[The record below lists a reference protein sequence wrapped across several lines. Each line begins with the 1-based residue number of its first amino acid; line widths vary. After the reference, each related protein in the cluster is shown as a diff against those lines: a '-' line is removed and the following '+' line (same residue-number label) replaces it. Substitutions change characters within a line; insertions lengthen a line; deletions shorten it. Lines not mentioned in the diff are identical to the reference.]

1 MLVPDRPRMTLIR
14 RICTDLNAATIHS
27 GAPAVE
33 FVKILLAAKALPL
46 FSKVSG
52 MVEGEAMCKA
62 ARPHFFAVDVGPT
75 SILRPKLR
83 SEDQS

>member
-1 MLVPDRPRMTLIR
+1 MGVLVNSACNLLTV
-14 RICTDLNAATIHS
+14 TEYHS

-62 ARPHFFAVDVGPT
+62 ARPHFLLWMSDQLQFSARNFA
-75 SILRPKLR
+75 LRINHEIP
-83 SEDQS
+83 ETI